1 MYRFAAASKFEPI
14 VFGAAKPG
22 SERQV
27 SEWVQFMRQ
36 QGIRRVCCLLP
47 HEQLT
52 PYSDLLGSYRQEFG
66 EDKVLWAP
74 IKDFHLVE
82 PETLTQRV
90 LPFLAEAEQQQER
103 VVVHCSGGVGRTG
116 HILAAWL
123 VFGRGLSNKEAIAA
137 VRTTG
142 RNPYEAAIAG
152 VLVGK
157 NPWKGV
163 SELNA
168 LLNACRQRS
177 SE

>member
-1 MYRFAAASKFEPI
+1 MYRFASASQVEPI

-27 SEWVQFMRQ
+27 SEWVQFMHQ
-36 QGIRRVCCLLP
+36 QGIQRVCCLLP
-47 HEQLT
+47 QEQLT
-52 PYSDLLGSYRQEFG
+52 PYSDLLGIYRREFG

-82 PETLTQRV
+82 TETLTQKV
-90 LPFLAEAEQQQER
+90 LPFLAEAEQQQEK

-116 HILAAWL
+116 HVLAAWL
-123 VFGRGLSNKEAIAA
+123 VFRRGLSNQEAIAA
-137 VRTTG
+137 VKKTG

-152 VLVGK
+152 VLMGK
-157 NPWKGV
+157 NPWQGV
-163 SELNA
+163 SELNS
-168 LLNACRQRS
+168 LLNACCRPN